1 MLKTIKEYAAERG
14 ISTQAV
20 PQLKKLTIVE
30 LPLFA
35 EYNGKKIPTDA
46 TRKFVVDCNKN
57 DTDKNN

>member
-1 MLKTIKEYAAERG
+1 MIKTIKEYAAERK

-35 EYNGKKIPTDA
+35 EYKGEKIPTDA
-46 TRKFVVDCNKN
+46 TRKFVVDCNK
-57 DTDKNN
+57 DATL